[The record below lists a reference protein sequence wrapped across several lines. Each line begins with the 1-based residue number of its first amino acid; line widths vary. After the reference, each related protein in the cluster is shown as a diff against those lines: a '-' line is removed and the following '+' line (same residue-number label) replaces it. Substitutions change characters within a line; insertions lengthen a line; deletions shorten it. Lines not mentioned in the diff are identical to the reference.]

1 MLVTHYAHVSEKVW
15 SNLTIKSWISAQ
27 SRSSESEVLVVHYF
41 VLDSKASH
49 GSWGVYQIAA
59 RGIPWYLEIL
69 TVDYAVLNVKAKYSS
84 ASSY

>member
-1 MLVTHYAHVSEKVW
+1 MLVTHYADVSGKVW
-15 SNLTIKSWISAQ
+15 SSLTTKSWTSAQ

-49 GSWGVYQIAA
+49 GSGGVYQIAA
-59 RGIPWYLEIL
+59 RGIPWCLEIL